1 MNIFIT
7 LAILFANAIAIA
19 LVYQFIKG
27 LPKME
32 KIIFI
37 GVSFAIMYV
46 TALISYWISGFG
58 IGKEVNEALK
68 SFIIYIFVPV
78 NVIILIPFVARKY
91 YKWKQNE
98 IDKSDLIKR
107 IVIVSIVGI
116 LVLAVE
122 TVYIK
127 EIKRDIEETGK
138 SVKLEYT
145 PTENSLPVEP
155 MENRTANEEAQARE
169 EYNNSLKIIS
179 NTISET
185 IENNIAI
192 NEQEY

>member
-145 PTENSLPVEP
+145 PTENSVPVEP